1 MNLYTNGGQTM
12 LNKLALIEKR
22 YLEIEEALSNPD
34 VMNDIEGYKKYM
46 KEYKNLVPVV
56 EKYREYKTAE
66 SDISDAEDIL
76 SIEDDPE
83 LRALAEEQKDEA
95 RSKLPSLLDEL
106 KILLLPKDPNDDK
119 NVIIEI
125 RGGAGGEEASLFAA
139 VLYRMYTMYAESSG
153 FKVELLSANETELG
167 GFKEVSFMVEGE
179 NAYSRFKFES
189 GVHRVQ
195 RVPETEAQG
204 RIQTSTAT
212 VAVLPEVEDVD
223 FELNM
228 DELEITRH
236 RSAGAGG
243 QHVNKTESAVR
254 IIHIPTGMTVDCQD
268 ERSQIK
274 NKEKALKIM
283 KSRLADYY
291 NSQKEQAVA
300 SERRSQVGTG
310 DRSERIR
317 TYNYPQGR
325 ITDHRI
331 GYTIHSLENF
341 LNGRMDDMIDAL
353 ISADRAEK
361 LKAGLE

>member
-1 MNLYTNGGQTM
+1 M
-12 LNKLALIEKR
+12 LDKLAQIEKR
-22 YLEIEEALSNPD
+22 YLEIESALSSPE
-34 VMNDIEGYKKYM
+34 VMNDMEGYKKYM
-46 KEYKNLVPVV
+46 KEYKNLLPVV
-56 EKYREYKTAE
+56 EKYREYKNAE
-66 SDISDAEDIL
+66 RDIADAEEIL

-83 LRALAEEQKDEA
+83 LRALAEEQKNEA
-95 RSKLPSLLDEL
+95 RAKLEPLMDEL
-106 KILLLPKDPNDDK
+106 RILLLPKDPNDDK

-139 VLYRMYTMYAESSG
+139 VLYRMYNMYAASAG
-153 FKVELLSANETELG
+153 FKTELLSANETELG

-179 NAYSRFKFES
+179 GAYSRFKFES

-212 VAVLPEVEDVD
+212 VAVLPEVDDVD

-254 IIHIPTGMTVDCQD
+254 IIHIPTGITVDCQD

-274 NKEKALKIM
+274 NKDKALKIM
-283 KSRLADYY
+283 KSRLADMY
-291 NSQKEQAVA
+291 NSEKEQAVA

-331 GYTIHSLENF
+331 GYTVHSLEAF
-341 LNGRMDDMIDAL
+341 LNGKLDDMIDAL
-353 ISADRAEK
+353 IAADRAEK
-361 LKAGLE
+361 LKAGVE